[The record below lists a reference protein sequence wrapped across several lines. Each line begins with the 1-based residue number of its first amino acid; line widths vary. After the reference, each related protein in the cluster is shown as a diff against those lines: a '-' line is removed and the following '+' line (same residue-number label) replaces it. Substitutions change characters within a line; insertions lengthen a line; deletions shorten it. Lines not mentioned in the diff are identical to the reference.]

1 MNNRPSFDPRYAHGQ
16 QAGGATEQR
25 SSASGVPA
33 MFLPNYS
40 GDGRGTSQAS
50 SVEAE
55 LPMWSGDGRHSVA
68 NPLMPVFQ
76 ADGYGHRTTR
86 PSAAV
91 REDAGRIQPPQVLPS
106 SGDGRG
112 SLELSEE
119 LSMTVNAAKPKAEKA
134 GRKRRAKRTQ
144 VKRTATSKSEVRA
157 ERSETWKLVSLVVV
171 FLIWISTASTL
182 LFLYMD
188 RYLFP

>member
-1 MNNRPSFDPRYAHGQ
+1 MYNRPSFDPRYAHGQ
-16 QAGGATEQR
+16 QAGGSTEQR

-40 GDGRGTSQAS
+40 GDGRGTSQAAS
-50 SVEAE
+50 AETE

-76 ADGYGHRTTR
+76 ADGYGNRMSRQGAPARH
-86 PSAAV
+86 
-91 REDAGRIQPPQVLPS
+91 DAGRTQPPQVLPV

-119 LSMTVNAAKPKAEKA
+119 LSMTVNAPKAEA
-134 GRKRRAKRTQ
+134 ETGNRKRRTKRKQ
-144 VKRTATSKSEVRA
+144 VKRTAASKKEARA

>member
-1 MNNRPSFDPRYAHGQ
+1 MHNRPSFDPRFAHGQ
-16 QAGGATEQR
+16 QAGGTVQQR
-25 SSASGVPA
+25 QSAAGVPA

-40 GDGRGTSQAS
+40 GDGRGVSKAASQ
-50 SVEAE
+50 EAE
-55 LPMWSGDGRHSVA
+55 LPQWSGDGRHSVA

-76 ADGYGHRTTR
+76 ADGYGHRATR
-86 PSAAV
+86 QAAV
-91 REDAGRIQPPQVLPS
+91 AKNDDGSVQPPQALPT

-112 SLELSEE
+112 SLELSDEI
-119 LSMTVNAAKPKAEKA
+119 SMTVNAANSEAQTGTRQRKAQ
-134 GRKRRAKRTQ
+134 RQHAKRQ
-144 VKRTATSKSEVRA
+144 ASTSEARA

>member
-1 MNNRPSFDPRYAHGQ
+1 MYNRPSFDPRYAHGQ
-16 QAGGATEQR
+16 QAGGSTEQR
-25 SSASGVPA
+25 QSAPEVPS

-40 GDGRGTSQAS
+40 GDGRGTSQSAA
-50 SVEAE
+50 VETE
-55 LPMWSGDGRHSVA
+55 LPMWSGDGRHTVA

-76 ADGYGHRTTR
+76 ADGYGSRTTR
-86 PSAAV
+86 PVAAV
-91 REDAGRIQPPQVLPS
+91 RQDAGRAQPPQVLPP

-119 LSMTVNAAKPKAEKA
+119 LTMTVNAYKPKAQKKS
-134 GRKRRAKRTQ
+134 RKLRAKREKTT
-144 VKRTATSKSEVRA
+144 RSAASRSEVRA